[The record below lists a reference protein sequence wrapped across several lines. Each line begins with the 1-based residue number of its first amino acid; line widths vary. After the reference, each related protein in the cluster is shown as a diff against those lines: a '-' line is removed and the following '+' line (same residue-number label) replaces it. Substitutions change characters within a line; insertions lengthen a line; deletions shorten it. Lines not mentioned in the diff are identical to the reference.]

1 LQIIERPGE
10 SKPVGRKSRIQAVA
24 RRTWRER
31 ELWLISIPML
41 IWAGIFCY
49 YPIYGVIVAFYNY
62 IPGRPILQN
71 RWVGLQY
78 FQEFFTNPEF
88 GMVMR
93 NTLAIS
99 GLNILFAF
107 PAPIVLAVLINEL
120 RNGWFKRVTQTVSY
134 MPHFVSWVVTASLL
148 FTLLGNEGLIN
159 ELLRSVGLTRQAV
172 PFLTR
177 GQYFWGIITVANI
190 WKGVGWAS
198 IIYLSAIAGIDE
210 ELYQAGAV
218 DGLGR
223 FGMIWH
229 ITLPGILT
237 TVVVL
242 FILDIGG
249 ILNAGFEQQL
259 LIGNAQTRNYYEV
272 IDTYAYRYGI
282 QLGRY
287 SFGTAIGLMKSLVGL
302 GLVLATNRVSR
313 KRLEISIL

>member
-1 LQIIERPGE
+1 
-10 SKPVGRKSRIQAVA
+10 VGRKSRIQAVA

-99 GLNILFAF
+99 CLNILFAF

-249 ILNAGFEQQL
+249 IRTAAVDWQRPDAELLRGHRYVRVSLRHPARPVLVRDRHRVDEITRRPGPRPCDEPRVPQAAGDL
-259 LIGNAQTRNYYEV
+259 HPVGGAWRRCTRN
-272 IDTYAYRYGI
+272 T
-282 QLGRY
+282 
-287 SFGTAIGLMKSLVGL
+287 
-302 GLVLATNRVSR
+302 
-313 KRLEISIL
+313 